1 MSQNDDAVVRV
12 RVAVITAMQFAGPE
26 ATEAVLKAIAPIP
39 YRGNLDAY
47 LQEVIP
53 VIKDTAEKALQ
64 PQLEA
69 HREATR
75 IAARRA
81 AELDAQTQK
90 FWRELEEFK
99 QMKTPKTPDGADI
112 LH

>member
-1 MSQNDDAVVRV
+1 
-12 RVAVITAMQFAGPE
+12 MQFAGPE

-75 IAARRA
+75 IAARR
-81 AELDAQTQK
+81 
-90 FWRELEEFK
+90 K